1 VRVVE
6 LLQKKQLVVDH
17 LLVSLDVLLQDNL
30 DGALSSRTIRLSDN
44 TVGTSTL
51 ILLDTGITRL

>member
-1 VRVVE
+1 MRVVE
-6 LLQKKQLVVDH
+6 LLQEKQLVVDH
-17 LLVSLDVLLQDNL
+17 LLVSLDVFLQDNL

>member
-51 ILLDTGITRL
+51 IPLDTGITRL